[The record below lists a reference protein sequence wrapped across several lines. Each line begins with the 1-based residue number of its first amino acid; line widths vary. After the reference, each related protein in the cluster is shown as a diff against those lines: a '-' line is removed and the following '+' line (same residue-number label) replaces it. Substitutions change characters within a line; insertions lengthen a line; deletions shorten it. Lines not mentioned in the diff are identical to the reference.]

1 MRFRRQFKQQAR
13 DRLLKESSYR
23 CFLAPVATLHNLA
36 VITLQ
41 RFDRQHK
48 EYAMHYPWQH
58 ALLVVST
65 VLAVVAPYLPGPYR
79 TIAANIARLLAAL
92 AGL

>member
-1 MRFRRQFKQQAR
+1 
-13 DRLLKESSYR
+13 
-23 CFLAPVATLHNLA
+23 
-36 VITLQ
+36 
-41 RFDRQHK
+41 
-48 EYAMHYPWQH
+48 MHYSWQH